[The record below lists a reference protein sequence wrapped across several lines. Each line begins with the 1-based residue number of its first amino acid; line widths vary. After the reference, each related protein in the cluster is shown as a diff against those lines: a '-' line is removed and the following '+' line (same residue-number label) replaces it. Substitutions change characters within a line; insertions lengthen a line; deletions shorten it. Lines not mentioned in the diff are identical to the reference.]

1 MKTLLFAVL
10 LTGLVSCTEN
20 TILTVQKV
28 TDGQVL
34 QIESS
39 VSLNKAGDSIV
50 ICETY
55 SSGYGTRYGYYGNLA
70 ADMPEDYINLDDS
83 ISIFSRSYHVAVVK
97 KVE

>member
-10 LTGLVSCTEN
+10 LTGLVSCTGN
-20 TILTVQKV
+20 KTLTVQKV

-50 ICETY
+50 ICEVF
-55 SSGYGTRYGYYGNLA
+55 SSGYGTRYTYYGNLA
-70 ADMPEDYINLDDS
+70 ADIPEDFVNIDS
-83 ISIFSRSYHVAVVK
+83 NSVLSKSYHVAVVK